1 MRAVSSYFFIT
12 LREPDFTWDPL
23 TCSLSKFVL
32 KWCFLE
38 TGLNKSLP
46 VCNLRNKV
54 ATVLRIF
61 VFESRTTNSHNPE
74 KDACLSRIHS
84 MFYETP
90 LRINISLREI
100 FPKSDSLWEMKKY
113 CQCSHADL
121 TRVWVPLT
129 FDYPGVL

>member
-1 MRAVSSYFFIT
+1 MRALSSHFFIT

-23 TCSLSKFVL
+23 TFSLSKFVL

-54 ATVLRIF
+54 ATILRIF
-61 VFESRTTNSHNPE
+61 VFESRTTNSHNSE
-74 KDACLSRIHS
+74 QDACHWHS
-84 MFYETP
+84 LCYETP

-100 FPKSDSLWEMKKY
+100 FHKSNSLRDMKKY
-113 CQCSHADL
+113 CECSHADL

-129 FDYPGVL
+129 FDYPAVL